1 MNKLNNYSLCKIYFC
16 RTHYPDSVPQCYQ
29 NFLREV
35 SSNVPCAGIMQV
47 TSKQS
52 ISILKNFCK
61 QKLDLRNGEH
71 KSKLDHICSQI
82 PVFWR
87 LLNSICVFEESN
99 FLPKDV
105 ATIVLKMIHIR
116 NETFKVQRYKE
127 DYIEY
132 KEPGVFLNT

>member
-1 MNKLNNYSLCKIYFC
+1 MN
-16 RTHYPDSVPQCYQ
+16 D
-29 NFLREV
+29 
-35 SSNVPCAGIMQV
+35 
-47 TSKQS
+47 
-52 ISILKNFCK
+52 CK
-61 QKLDLRNGEH
+61 QYDHINLAHNPQKCAFSDIYCDD

-127 DYIEY
+127 DFIEY